1 MAVNNK
7 NNNIFLIGPMGS
19 GKTSVG
25 KLVANKLSKK
35 FLDTDSEIE
44 SITGVDI
51 TYIFDIEGE
60 AGFRKREEK
69 VVEEAT
75 QMQNIVLATG
85 GGAVESKNSRNCIR
99 DNGFVVYLETN
110 IEDQLKRVTPN
121 NRRPLLRTSNPEQK
135 LKELATKRKEFYE
148 STANLVVQT
157 QGQKPKALAETIIE
171 NFNAHRDR

>member
-25 KLVANKLSKK
+25 NLVANMLSKK

-69 VVEEAT
+69 VVEKAT

-85 GGAVESKNSRNCIR
+85 GGAVESKNSRRCIR

-121 NRRPLLRTSNPEQK
+121 NRRPLLRTRNPEQK

-148 STANLVVQT
+148 SIATLVVQT
-157 QGQKPKALAETIIE
+157 KGQKPKVLAEKIIE

>member
-85 GGAVESKNSRNCIR
+85 GGAIESKNSRRCIR

-135 LKELATKRKEFYE
+135 LKELATKRKKFYE
-148 STANLVVQT
+148 SIATLVVQT
-157 QGQKPKALAETIIE
+157 KGQKPKVLAEKIIE
-171 NFNAHRDR
+171 NFNAHRDC

>member
-1 MAVNNK
+1 MVINNK

-25 KLVANKLSKK
+25 NLIANMLSKK

-85 GGAVESKNSRNCIR
+85 GGAVESKNSRRCIR

>member
-69 VVEEAT
+69 VVEKAT

-85 GGAVESKNSRNCIR
+85 GGAVESKNSRRCIR

-148 STANLVVQT
+148 SIATLVVQT
-157 QGQKPKALAETIIE
+157 KGQKPKVLAEKL
-171 NFNAHRDR
+171 

>member
-25 KLVANKLSKK
+25 NLVANMLSKK

-85 GGAVESKNSRNCIR
+85 GGAVESKNSRRCIR

-148 STANLVVQT
+148 SIATSVVQT
-157 QGQKPKALAETIIE
+157 KGQKPKVLAEKIIE
-171 NFNAHRDR
+171 NFNAYRNR

>member
-25 KLVANKLSKK
+25 NLVANMLSKK

-85 GGAVESKNSRNCIR
+85 GGAVESKNSRRCIR

-110 IEDQLKRVTPN
+110 IEDQLKRATPN
-121 NRRPLLRTSNPEQK
+121 NRRPLLRTRNPEQK

-148 STANLVVQT
+148 SIATLVVQT
-157 QGQKPKALAETIIE
+157 KGQKPKVLAEKIIE

>member
-25 KLVANKLSKK
+25 KLVANMLSKK

-85 GGAVESKNSRNCIR
+85 GGAVESKNSRRCIR

-148 STANLVVQT
+148 SIATLVVQT
-157 QGQKPKALAETIIE
+157 KGQKPKVLAEKIIE

>member
-25 KLVANKLSKK
+25 NLVANMLSKK

-85 GGAVESKNSRNCIR
+85 GGAVESKNSRRCIR

-121 NRRPLLRTSNPEQK
+121 NRRPLLRTRNPEQK

-148 STANLVVQT
+148 PIATSVVQT
-157 QGQKPKALAETIIE
+157 KGQKPKVLAEKIIE

>member
-135 LKELATKRKEFYE
+135 LKELATKRKKFYE
-148 STANLVVQT
+148 SIATLVVQT
-157 QGQKPKALAETIIE
+157 KGQKPKVLAEKIIE

>member
-1 MAVNNK
+1 MVINNK
-7 NNNIFLIGPMGS
+7 SNNIFLIGPMGS

-25 KLVANKLSKK
+25 ALVANLLSKT

-51 TYIFDIEGE
+51 TYIFDVEGE

-69 VVEEAT
+69 VMEAAT
-75 QMQNIVLATG
+75 QRQNIVLATG
-85 GGAVESKNSRNCIR
+85 GGAVESKNNRQRIR
-99 DNGFVVYLETN
+99 DNGFVVYLETD
-110 IEDQLKRVTPN
+110 IEDQLKRAKPN
-121 NRRPLLRTSNPEQK
+121 NRRPLLQTSNPEQK

>member
-1 MAVNNK
+1 MVINNK

-25 KLVANKLSKK
+25 ALVANLLSKT

-51 TYIFDIEGE
+51 TYIFDVEGE

-69 VVEEAT
+69 VVEAAT
-75 QMQNIVLATG
+75 QRQNIVLATG
-85 GGAVESKNSRNCIR
+85 GGAVESKNNRRCIK
-99 DNGFVVYLETN
+99 DNGFVVYLETD
-110 IEDQLKRVTPN
+110 IEDQLKRAKPN
-121 NRRPLLRTSNPEQK
+121 NRRPLLQDRNPEQK
-135 LKELATKRKEFYE
+135 LKELTTKRKEFYE

-157 QGQKPKALAETIIE
+157 QGQNLQALAEKIIE

>member
-25 KLVANKLSKK
+25 NLVANMLSKK

-85 GGAVESKNSRNCIR
+85 GGAVESKNSRRCIR

-148 STANLVVQT
+148 SIATLVVQT
-157 QGQKPKALAETIIE
+157 KGQKPKVLAEKIIE

>member
-25 KLVANKLSKK
+25 KLIANKLSKK

-85 GGAVESKNSRNCIR
+85 GGAVESKNSRRCIR

-110 IEDQLKRVTPN
+110 IEDQLKRAKPN

-148 STANLVVQT
+148 SIATLVVQT
-157 QGQKPKALAETIIE
+157 KGQKPKALAEKIIE
-171 NFNAHRDR
+171 NFNAHRDC